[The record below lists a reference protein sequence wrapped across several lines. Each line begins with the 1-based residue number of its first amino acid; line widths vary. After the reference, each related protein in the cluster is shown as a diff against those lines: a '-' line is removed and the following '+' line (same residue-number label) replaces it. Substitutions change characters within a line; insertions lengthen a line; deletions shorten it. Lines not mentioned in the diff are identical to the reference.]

1 MKLND
6 GRISILIDREKTV
19 IELRDDDSSTMIARV
34 ELTPEQF
41 SSAMSRLAYTEC
53 SIEVFPEK
61 YDRVG
66 KVMEHKT
73 FEFKMP
79 VKKFGYDKETAKD
92 IIKTL
97 CPKGWIPE
105 LSFSSQG
112 SFFMKDE
119 KWWARTIIRRWVKK

>member
-6 GRISILIDREKTV
+6 GRITILVNREKTV

-41 SSAMSRLAYTEC
+41 SSAMSRLALTEC

-66 KVMEHKT
+66 KVMEHKK

-79 VKKFGYDKETAKD
+79 IEEDGYNKETAKNLV
-92 IIKTL
+92 KL
-97 CPKGWIPE
+97 KCPKGWIPE

-119 KWWARTIIRRWVKK
+119 RWWARTIIRRWVKK